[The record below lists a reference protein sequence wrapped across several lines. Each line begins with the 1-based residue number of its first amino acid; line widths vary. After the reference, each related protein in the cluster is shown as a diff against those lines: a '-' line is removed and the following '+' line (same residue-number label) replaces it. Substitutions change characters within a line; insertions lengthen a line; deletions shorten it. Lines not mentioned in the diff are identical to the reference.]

1 VVSRCIDEPITVH
14 VNRESV
20 PTAFI
25 WRRRLYRVVETL
37 SCWREASEWWNGEP
51 VRVLIRVTAE
61 RRGAG
66 IYELCRSGTS
76 WFMHRVLD

>member
-1 VVSRCIDEPITVH
+1 VVSRQIDEPITVH
-14 VNRESV
+14 ISRESV

-25 WRRRLYRVVETL
+25 WRRRLYRVVEIL
-37 SCWREASEWWNGEP
+37 SWWREAAEWWNGEQ

-66 IYELCRSGTS
+66 TYELCRSDS
-76 WFMHRVLD
+76 AWFLHRVLD